1 MYKQN
6 KMETKG
12 MGGGRY
18 LHNKEGTSMYKRKGD
33 NAGRLPHVAKI
44 QNLEMAAA
52 AAFSTSVRS
61 LQ

>member
-1 MYKQN
+1 MAGGK
-6 KMETKG
+6 E
-12 MGGGRY
+12 MGGHY
-18 LHNKEGTSMYKRKGD
+18 LHNKEGRSMYKRRTD

-44 QNLEMAAA
+44 QNLETAAA